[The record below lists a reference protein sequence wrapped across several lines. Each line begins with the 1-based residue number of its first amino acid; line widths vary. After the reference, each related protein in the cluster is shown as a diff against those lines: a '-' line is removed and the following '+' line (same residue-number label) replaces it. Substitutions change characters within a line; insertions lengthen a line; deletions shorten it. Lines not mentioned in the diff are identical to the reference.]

1 MSRPLPDCTN
11 HMGALS
17 VRVQNNLRIVI
28 AYAMEH
34 KPKTVWLFD
43 SDFDAIK
50 LELKGS
56 GFDVGRGFK
65 LAGCKV
71 GRYTK

>member
-1 MSRPLPDCTN
+1 MSRPLPDVTN

-17 VRVQNNLRIVI
+17 VCVQNNLRIVI
-28 AYAMEH
+28 AYAIEY

-43 SDFDAIK
+43 SDFDAVK
-50 LELKGS
+50 KKLKGS

-65 LAGCKV
+65 IAGFKV

>member
-1 MSRPLPDCTN
+1 MSRHLPDVTS

-17 VRVQNNLRIVI
+17 SRVQNNLRIVI
-28 AYAMEH
+28 AYAIEH
-34 KPKTVWLFD
+34 KPKTVWIFD

-50 LELKGS
+50 KELKGS

-65 LAGCKV
+65 IAGFKV